1 MGRVADKLFLFL
13 YSVAVLILSGV
24 GLIVSMEWIAPA
36 FAESFVDAIYMPGP
50 AKYAAIVV
58 CAALFL
64 LSIRFLFVSL
74 RRSRERSGSI
84 DQRTEYGDIR
94 ISLETVE
101 NLALKAA
108 NRVRGVKDL
117 RARVRV
123 DDSGLDIQLRSVV
136 DGESSIQQLTEEMQR
151 GVKEHVE
158 DITGI
163 PVASVTVY
171 VANVVQ
177 SQSFK
182 PRVE

>member
-1 MGRVADKLFLFL
+1 MGRVADKMFLFL
-13 YSVAVLILSGV
+13 YSVAVLILSGI
-24 GLIVSMEWIAPA
+24 GLIVAMEWMAPA
-36 FAESFVDAIYMPGP
+36 FAASFVDAIYMPGP
-50 AKYAAIVV
+50 AKYAAIAV
-58 CAALFL
+58 CAVLFL

-84 DQRTEYGDIR
+84 DQRTEFGDIR

-163 PVASVTVY
+163 PVATVTVY

>member
-1 MGRVADKLFLFL
+1 MGRVADKFLLFVF
-13 YSVAVLILSGV
+13 SIAVLIVSGTGIVLSLGW
-24 GLIVSMEWIAPA
+24 LDPA
-36 FAESFVDAIYMPGP
+36 FFETFFDAMYMPGS
-50 AKYAAIVV
+50 AQYASIAV

-84 DQRTEYGDIR
+84 DQRTEFGDIR

-108 NRVRGVKDL
+108 GRSRGVKDL

-123 DDSGLDIQLRSVV
+123 DESGLDIQIRTVI
-136 DGESSIQQLTEEMQR
+136 DGETSIPQLTEDMQR
-151 GVKEHVE
+151 SVKEHVE

-163 PVASVTVY
+163 PVATVTVY

>member
-1 MGRVADKLFLFL
+1 
-13 YSVAVLILSGV
+13 
-24 GLIVSMEWIAPA
+24 
-36 FAESFVDAIYMPGP
+36 
-50 AKYAAIVV
+50 
-58 CAALFL
+58 
-64 LSIRFLFVSL
+64 
-74 RRSRERSGSI
+74 SGSI
-84 DQRTEYGDIR
+84 DQRTEFGDIR

-108 NRVRGVKDL
+108 NRVRGVKEL

-163 PVASVTVY
+163 PVATVTVY

-182 PRVE
+182 ARVE